1 MNGNFHYEIVLPS
14 LSRLV
19 KSNKNILRGSK
30 YVSQGMIH
38 VPEATAHELMNM
50 GKENDDQVEYD
61 LNGWIEKRDSKNE
74 KKRKDEMTFQQI

>member
-1 MNGNFHYEIVLPS
+1 
-14 LSRLV
+14 
-19 KSNKNILRGSK
+19 
-30 YVSQGMIH
+30 MIH

-74 KKRKDEMTFQQI
+74 KNGRMK